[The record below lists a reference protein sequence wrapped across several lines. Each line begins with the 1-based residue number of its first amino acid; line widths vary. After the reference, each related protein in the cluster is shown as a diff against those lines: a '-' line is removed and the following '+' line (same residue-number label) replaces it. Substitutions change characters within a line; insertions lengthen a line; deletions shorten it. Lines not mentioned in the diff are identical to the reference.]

1 MIIQNLNQFYLINL
15 VSNIMHNLT
24 NVNGLLSL
32 SQNELIDQAYIKQS
46 VIYNIQRI
54 LLKENRGW
62 LFEEIEGTSLI
73 PDNLISDAYT
83 SDDYFKV
90 TDDLSLKP
98 ETTALSYLH
107 AKELLH
113 HSLKAPLCVYQASK
127 SFRKEQD
134 QANKHMRLKE
144 FKQLEFQCIYSK
156 TTKNDYQMSVIND
169 IALFVKNLL
178 KLNTRLVYSDR
189 LPSYSEKTI
198 DIEVFNNE
206 KWMEICSISKRNDF
220 DENHLVLE
228 IAFGLDRLLY
238 NFTKSN
244 DQFSV
249 EFLSE

>member
-1 MIIQNLNQFYLINL
+1 
-15 VSNIMHNLT
+15 
-24 NVNGLLSL
+24 
-32 SQNELIDQAYIKQS
+32 
-46 VIYNIQRI
+46 
-54 LLKENRGW
+54 
-62 LFEEIEGTSLI
+62 
-73 PDNLISDAYT
+73 
-83 SDDYFKV
+83 
-90 TDDLSLKP
+90 
-98 ETTALSYLH
+98 
-107 AKELLH
+107 
-113 HSLKAPLCVYQASK
+113 
-127 SFRKEQD
+127 
-134 QANKHMRLKE
+134 
-144 FKQLEFQCIYSK
+144 
-156 TTKNDYQMSVIND
+156 MSVINN

-249 EFLSE
+249 EFLPE